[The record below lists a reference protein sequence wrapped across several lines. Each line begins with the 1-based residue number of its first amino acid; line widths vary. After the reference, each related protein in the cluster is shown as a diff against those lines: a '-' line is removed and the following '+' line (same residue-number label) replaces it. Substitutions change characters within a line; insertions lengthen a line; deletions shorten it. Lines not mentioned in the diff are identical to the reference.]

1 MKHEALKPTNRR
13 STDPSNRSLYID
25 TCTSRD
31 IRRYAVEVRWFILQ
45 HQIRNT
51 PAVEIWEVKK
61 DAWCLGNDLAIEEV
75 QGMIHSHQTNKPPNL
90 VLVIY
95 HRSSL
100 GHIAPVLWTEANYI
114 RAWSIIESRCL
125 AISQVWRAKLYN
137 KCLLFILKKSLS
149 PILPHNTWYFG
160 PLIHMLSC
168 PALCLYGNQA
178 LISLI
183 PSLLHIISISLAIS
197 PLLYLL

>member
-13 STDPSNRSLYID
+13 STDPSNRLLYID

-100 GHIAPVLWTEANYI
+100 DHIAPVLWTEANYI

-137 KCLLFILKKSLS
+137 KCLLFILKKISFSYSSSQHLLLGHTDAYAFMSSFVPVWEPNSHLS
-149 PILPHNTWYFG
+149 YPF
-160 PLIHMLSC
+160 
-168 PALCLYGNQA
+168 
-178 LISLI
+178 
-183 PSLLHIISISLAIS
+183 S
-197 PLLYLL
+197 PPYHQH